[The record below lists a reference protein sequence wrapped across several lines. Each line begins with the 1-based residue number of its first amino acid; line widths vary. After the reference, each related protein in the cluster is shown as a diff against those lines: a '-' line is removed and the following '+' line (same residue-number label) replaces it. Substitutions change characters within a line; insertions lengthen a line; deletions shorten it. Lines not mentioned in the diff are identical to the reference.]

1 MLLPWIQERGILSRQ
16 NVITQIGTQPGHCEE
31 NYSSLPAK
39 CQGRANDLQSAPP
52 LKWGTRFGQDEQAA
66 HLSISSLQQP
76 HLPRTNSHHKMTAP
90 IHIPTASCPP
100 QPESRVPWVCPAWH
114 SLPPRLYQPPA
125 KPEVPAQ
132 TGCSWVKI
140 LPGPD
145 PAAGCPSTK
154 TPEPQASLTRFSLMP
169 RFFCR

>member
-52 LKWGTRFGQDEQAA
+52 LQWGARFGQDEQAA
-66 HLSISSLQQP
+66 HLSISSLQTP
-76 HLPRTNSHHKMTAP
+76 HLPRTNSHHEMTAP
-90 IHIPTASCPP
+90 THIPLLHAHLSQSLGSLGSVLHGTACLPDSTNL
-100 QPESRVPWVCPAWH
+100 QPSQKYLLKSP
-114 SLPPRLYQPPA
+114 
-125 KPEVPAQ
+125 
-132 TGCSWVKI
+132 SWVKI

-154 TPEPQASLTRFSLMP
+154 TPEPLASLSRFSLMP
-169 RFFCR
+169 RSFCR